1 MNSIIV
7 VSSYYFEV
15 NSIKMSASIF
25 IEVKSYYDELIE
37 KYSENS
43 NLSIEEMKNDF
54 RMIAPTGNPIADICF
69 VRIIGD
75 YIYKNMIHLQWESSP
90 YIINE
95 LYFMLCQTFP
105 NLYFSMVEFGS
116 SIIEQQKK
124 GKSPSMIDLMV
135 LDFIDPYLKVYH
147 NYQDTFIGKNT
158 ELYLNDRQKLR
169 TNLKEIIEKYKMTW
183 DEIENTFEELSAMV
197 TDPFNDMESD
207 PVYQAA
213 FNIIDE
219 IEDQA
224 MLKIETLI
232 DSTSKKMNNYSSI
245 YGISMKEYHNRIT
258 EDFKTK
264 MDKIYHDIIVTKNFD
279 NTVYNIV
286 SNLFDAEKKKNLL
299 FLSMSYIELAISGM
313 NST

>member
-1 MNSIIV
+1 
-7 VSSYYFEV
+7 
-15 NSIKMSASIF
+15 MSTSIF
-25 IEVKSYYDELIE
+25 IETKSYHEQLIE
-37 KYSENS
+37 KYSMNP
-43 NLSIEEMKNDF
+43 NFSIEEMKNDF
-54 RMIAPTGNPIADICF
+54 RMITPTGNPIADICF

-75 YIYKNMIHLQWESSP
+75 YICKNTIHHQWESSP
-90 YIINE
+90 RIINE
-95 LYFMLCQTFP
+95 LYCMLGQTFP

-147 NYQDTFIGKNT
+147 NCQDTFVNKNT
-158 ELYLNDRQKLR
+158 ELYFNDRQKLR

-183 DEIENTFEELSAMV
+183 DEIDNTFEELSDMV
-197 TDPFNDMESD
+197 TDPFDDLESE

-224 MLKIETLI
+224 KIKIETLI
-232 DSTSKKMNNYSSI
+232 DSTSKKMNDYSSI
-245 YGISMKEYHNRIT
+245 YGISFKDYQKTIT
-258 EDFKTK
+258 EDFNTK
-264 MDKIYHDIIVTKNFD
+264 MDMIYHDIIVKKNFD

-286 SNLFDAEKKKNLL
+286 SSLFDTEKKKNLMS
-299 FLSMSYIELAISGM
+299 LSMSYLELAISAM
-313 NST
+313 NSA

>member
-1 MNSIIV
+1 MPT
-7 VSSYYFEV
+7 
-15 NSIKMSASIF
+15 SIF
-25 IEVKSYYDELIE
+25 IETKSYYDEIVA
-37 KYSENS
+37 KYATNP
-43 NLSIEEMKNDF
+43 NLSIEEMKDDF

-69 VRIIGD
+69 IRIVGD
-75 YIYKNMIHLQWESSP
+75 YICKNMIHQQWSSSP

-95 LYFMLCQTFP
+95 LYWMLCQTFP
-105 NLYFSMVEFGS
+105 NLYFSMFEFGS

-147 NYQDTFIGKNT
+147 NCKDTFVNKNT
-158 ELYLNDRQKLR
+158 ELYFNDRQKLR

-183 DEIENTFEELSAMV
+183 DEIDNTFEELSDMV
-197 TDPFNDMESD
+197 TDPFDDIESD

-224 MLKIETLI
+224 MLKIEPLITL
-232 DSTSKKMNNYSSI
+232 TSEKMNSYSSI
-245 YGISMKEYHNRIT
+245 YGISLKDYQNAIT

-264 MDKIYHDIIVTKNFD
+264 MDMIYHNIIVTKNFD

-286 SNLFDAEKKKNLL
+286 SSLFDTEKKKNLL
-299 FLSMSYIELAISGM
+299 FLSMSSLTVALSSM
-313 NST
+313 TSA